1 MDAGQTGGSLGLA
14 EGWSSC
20 GMGRLTLLGPII
32 RWIAPGHH
40 ALAAAIIPVTVIG
53 VPKPTQVVKFL
64 NTQC

>member
-1 MDAGQTGGSLGLA
+1 MDAGQIGGSLGLA
-14 EGWSSC
+14 EGWS

-32 RWIAPGHH
+32 RWIASGHH

-64 NTQC
+64 NTLC